1 MDHRIRFETKDQ
13 SNARRQQAF
22 VDLSPSERFLW
33 FLRSF
38 MDGTHRAPKPA
49 NNNFI
54 IHKRG
59 HALRG

>member
-22 VDLSPSERFLW
+22 LDLSPSERFLW

-38 MDGTHRAPKPA
+38 DDGTPRTPKA
-49 NNNFI
+49 TNNNFVI
-54 IHKRG
+54 ERT
-59 HALRG
+59 RP

>member
-22 VDLSPSERFLW
+22 LDLSPSERFLW

-38 MDGTHRAPKPA
+38 MDGADRSPKTA

-59 HALRG
+59 HAVRG

>member
-22 VDLSPSERFLW
+22 LDLSPSERFLW

-38 MDGTHRAPKPA
+38 MDGADRAPKPS

-59 HALRG
+59 HAVRG

>member
-13 SNARRQQAF
+13 GNARRQQAF
-22 VDLSPSERFLW
+22 LDLSPSERFLW

-38 MDGTHRAPKPA
+38 KDGAGRAAKPT
-49 NNNFI
+49 NNNFVI
-54 IHKRG
+54 QKRG